1 MRVSKMRKVQILLAF
16 IFLCSFSFGID
27 LAEKQDSET
36 VLEIQIENELANRIQ
51 KYLEPLA
58 GKTLV
63 FVDLELEYPQLQR
76 EFYGT
81 DVDAGQSLPGLPVAK
96 STKTKDKFGLEN
108 KKDMTKIISKNINII
123 MSEKV
128 GEDKRKE
135 IKKLLDEWLQ
145 INSSRDM
152 LLIQYRKLKK
162 ESLNVN
168 SILFILLLVIIFL
181 LAIMI
186 KSGFR
191 YLASALQKVKIA
203 EFGNM
208 LRIQGDMA
216 PTRISDNSQGLSNL
230 HISKRKPLP
239 IVLTKNT
246 SDEQDYQDYSFMESL
261 SVKNFLKFIKDEN
274 NDNIALILSKLDASY
289 SSKIIE
295 AMKED
300 SRKIIEVLTANNPR
314 SQKAV
319 KEFRNKIYEK
329 YSKFKEDRD
338 YKIEGSETLIS
349 LINNLP
355 AASSDNLYEQV
366 KKSSGKVAA
375 QIRKHI
381 FLLNDIIE
389 LSDDV
394 IKALMKTMN
403 HDLLIK
409 FLAHNENRF
418 RERFFKNM
426 TKRSISILLED
437 IEMHSDYGES
447 EKEEST
453 NEMLMTIRK
462 ILNYS

>member
-1 MRVSKMRKVQILLAF
+1 MRKVQILLAF

-51 KYLEPLA
+51 KYLEPLV

-108 KKDMTKIISKNINII
+108 KKDMTRIISKNINII

-216 PTRISDNSQGLSNL
+216 PTKMSDNSQGLSNL

-239 IVLTKNT
+239 IVLTKNI
-246 SDEQDYQDYSFMESL
+246 SDEQDYQDYNFMESL
-261 SVKNFLKFIKDEN
+261 SVKNFLKLIKDESD
-274 NDNIALILSKLDASY
+274 DNIALILSKLDASY

-338 YKIEGSETLIS
+338 YKIEGSATLIS

>member
-1 MRVSKMRKVQILLAF
+1 MRVFKMRKVQILLAF

-51 KYLEPLA
+51 KYLEPLV

-216 PTRISDNSQGLSNL
+216 PTKMSDNSQGLSNL

-239 IVLTKNT
+239 IVLTKNI
-246 SDEQDYQDYSFMESL
+246 SDEQDYQDYNFMESL
-261 SVKNFLKFIKDEN
+261 SVKNFLKLIKDESD
-274 NDNIALILSKLDASY
+274 DNIALILSKLDASY

>member
-1 MRVSKMRKVQILLAF
+1 MRKVQILLAF

-27 LAEKQDSET
+27 LTEKQDSET

-123 MSEKV
+123 MSNKV
-128 GEDKRKE
+128 GKDKRKE

-145 INSSRDM
+145 INSSKDI
-152 LLIQYRKLKK
+152 LIIQYRKLKK
-162 ESLNVN
+162 ESPSVN

-181 LAIMI
+181 LMIMI

-208 LRIQGDMA
+208 LRIRGDIV

-239 IVLTKNT
+239 VVLTKNT

-261 SVKNFLKFIKDEN
+261 SVKNFLKLIKDEN

-462 ILNYS
+462 ILNYR

>member
-1 MRVSKMRKVQILLAF
+1 MRVFKMRKVQILLAF

-51 KYLEPLA
+51 KYLEPLV

-108 KKDMTKIISKNINII
+108 KKDMTRIISKNINII

-168 SILFILLLVIIFL
+168 SILFILLLIIIFL
-181 LAIMI
+181 FMIML

-216 PTRISDNSQGLSNL
+216 PTKMSDNSQGLSNL

-239 IVLTKNT
+239 IVLTKNI
-246 SDEQDYQDYSFMESL
+246 SDEQDYQDYNFMESL
-261 SVKNFLKFIKDEN
+261 SVKNFLKLIKDESD
-274 NDNIALILSKLDASY
+274 DNIALILSKLDASY

-314 SQKAV
+314 SQKTV
-319 KEFRNKIYEK
+319 KEFRNKLYER

-355 AASSDNLYEQV
+355 AASSANLYEQV
-366 KKSSGKVAA
+366 KKSSSKVAA

-381 FLLNDIIE
+381 FLLDDIIE

-394 IKALMKTMN
+394 IKALMKTMH

>member
-108 KKDMTKIISKNINII
+108 KKDMTRIISKNINII

-314 SQKAV
+314 SQKTV
-319 KEFRNKIYEK
+319 KEFRNKLYER

-338 YKIEGSETLIS
+338 YKIEGSATLIS

>member
-1 MRVSKMRKVQILLAF
+1 MRKVQILLAF

-108 KKDMTKIISKNINII
+108 KKDMTRVISKNINII

-338 YKIEGSETLIS
+338 YKIEGSATLIS

>member
-1 MRVSKMRKVQILLAF
+1 MRKVQILLAF
-16 IFLCSFSFGID
+16 IFLCSFSLGID

-51 KYLEPLA
+51 RYLEPLV

-108 KKDMTKIISKNINII
+108 KKDMTRIISKNINII

-168 SILFILLLVIIFL
+168 SILFILLLIIIFL

-239 IVLTKNT
+239 IVLTKNI
-246 SDEQDYQDYSFMESL
+246 SDEQDYQDYNFMESL
-261 SVKNFLKFIKDEN
+261 SVKNFLKLIKNES

-319 KEFRNKIYEK
+319 KEFRNKIYER

-381 FLLNDIIE
+381 FLLDDIIE

-394 IKALMKTMN
+394 IKALMKTMH

>member
-1 MRVSKMRKVQILLAF
+1 MRKVQILLAF

-51 KYLEPLA
+51 RYLEPLV

-108 KKDMTKIISKNINII
+108 KKDMTRIISKNINII

-168 SILFILLLVIIFL
+168 SILFILLLIIIFL

-246 SDEQDYQDYSFMESL
+246 SDEQDYQDYNFMESL
-261 SVKNFLKFIKDEN
+261 SVKNFLKLIKNES

-319 KEFRNKIYEK
+319 KEFRNKIYER

-381 FLLNDIIE
+381 FLLDDIIE

>member
-1 MRVSKMRKVQILLAF
+1 MRKVQILLAF

-51 KYLEPLA
+51 KYLEPLV

-108 KKDMTKIISKNINII
+108 KKDMTRIISKNINII

-168 SILFILLLVIIFL
+168 SILFILLLIIIFL
-181 LAIMI
+181 FMIML

-216 PTRISDNSQGLSNL
+216 PTKMSDNSQGLSNL

-314 SQKAV
+314 SQKTV
-319 KEFRNKIYEK
+319 KEFRNKLYER

-381 FLLNDIIE
+381 FLLDDIIE

-394 IKALMKTMN
+394 IKALMKTMH

>member
-1 MRVSKMRKVQILLAF
+1 MRKVQILLAF

>member
-1 MRVSKMRKVQILLAF
+1 MRKVQILLAF

-108 KKDMTKIISKNINII
+108 KKDMTRIISKNINII

-338 YKIEGSETLIS
+338 YKIEGSATLIS

>member
-1 MRVSKMRKVQILLAF
+1 MRKVQILLAF

-51 KYLEPLA
+51 KYLEPLV

-338 YKIEGSETLIS
+338 YKIEGSATLIS

>member
-1 MRVSKMRKVQILLAF
+1 MRKVQILLAF

-96 STKTKDKFGLEN
+96 STQTKDKFGLEN

-123 MSEKV
+123 MSNKV
-128 GEDKRKE
+128 GKDKRKE

-145 INSSRDM
+145 INSSKDI
-152 LLIQYRKLKK
+152 LIIQYRKLKK
-162 ESLNVN
+162 ESPSVN

-181 LAIMI
+181 LMIMI

-208 LRIQGDMA
+208 LRIRGDIV

-239 IVLTKNT
+239 VVLTKNT

-261 SVKNFLKFIKDEN
+261 SVKNFLKLIKDEN

-462 ILNYS
+462 ILNYR

>member
-1 MRVSKMRKVQILLAF
+1 MRKVQILLAF

-108 KKDMTKIISKNINII
+108 KKDMTRIISKNINII

-239 IVLTKNT
+239 IVLTKNI
-246 SDEQDYQDYSFMESL
+246 SDEQDYQDYNFMESL
-261 SVKNFLKFIKDEN
+261 SVKNFLKLIKDESD
-274 NDNIALILSKLDASY
+274 DNIALILSKLDASY

-338 YKIEGSETLIS
+338 YKIEGSATLIS

-394 IKALMKTMN
+394 IKALMKTMH

>member
-16 IFLCSFSFGID
+16 IFLCSFSLGID

-51 KYLEPLA
+51 RYLEPLV

-108 KKDMTKIISKNINII
+108 KKDMTRIISKNINII

-168 SILFILLLVIIFL
+168 SILFILLLIIIFL

-239 IVLTKNT
+239 IVLTKNI
-246 SDEQDYQDYSFMESL
+246 SDEQDYQDYNFMESL
-261 SVKNFLKFIKDEN
+261 SVKNFLKLIKNES

-319 KEFRNKIYEK
+319 KEFRNKIYER

-381 FLLNDIIE
+381 FLLDDIIE

-394 IKALMKTMN
+394 IKALMKTMH

>member
-1 MRVSKMRKVQILLAF
+1 MRKVQILLAF

-108 KKDMTKIISKNINII
+108 KKDMARIISKNINII

>member
-1 MRVSKMRKVQILLAF
+1 MRKVQILLAF

-51 KYLEPLA
+51 KYLEPLV

-108 KKDMTKIISKNINII
+108 KKDMTRIISKNINII

>member
-1 MRVSKMRKVQILLAF
+1 MRKIQILLAF

-27 LAEKQDSET
+27 LAEKQDFET

-63 FVDLELEYPQLQR
+63 FVDLELKYPQLQR

-96 STKTKDKFGLEN
+96 STKTKDEFGLEN

-123 MSEKV
+123 MSNKV
-128 GEDKRKE
+128 GKDKRKE

-145 INSSRDM
+145 INSSKDI

-162 ESLNVN
+162 ESSNVN

-181 LAIMI
+181 LTIMI

-239 IVLTKNT
+239 VVLTKNT
-246 SDEQDYQDYSFMESL
+246 SDEQNYQDYSFMESL
-261 SVKNFLKFIKDEN
+261 SVKNFLKLIKDEN
-274 NDNIALILSKLDASY
+274 NDNIALILSKLNASY

-314 SQKAV
+314 SQKVV
-319 KEFRNKIYEK
+319 KEFRNKLYER

-381 FLLNDIIE
+381 FLLDDIIE

-418 RERFFKNM
+418 REKFFKNM

>member
-1 MRVSKMRKVQILLAF
+1 MRKVQILLAF

-51 KYLEPLA
+51 KYLEPLV

>member
-1 MRVSKMRKVQILLAF
+1 MRVFKMRKVQILLAF

-51 KYLEPLA
+51 KYLEPLV

-108 KKDMTKIISKNINII
+108 KKDMTRIISKNINII

-239 IVLTKNT
+239 IVLTKNN

-381 FLLNDIIE
+381 FLLDDIIE

-394 IKALMKTMN
+394 IKALMKTMH

>member
-1 MRVSKMRKVQILLAF
+1 
-16 IFLCSFSFGID
+16 
-27 LAEKQDSET
+27 
-36 VLEIQIENELANRIQ
+36 
-51 KYLEPLA
+51 
-58 GKTLV
+58 
-63 FVDLELEYPQLQR
+63 
-76 EFYGT
+76 
-81 DVDAGQSLPGLPVAK
+81 
-96 STKTKDKFGLEN
+96 
-108 KKDMTKIISKNINII
+108 
-123 MSEKV
+123 
-128 GEDKRKE
+128 
-135 IKKLLDEWLQ
+135 
-145 INSSRDM
+145 
-152 LLIQYRKLKK
+152 
-162 ESLNVN
+162 
-168 SILFILLLVIIFL
+168 
-181 LAIMI
+181 
-186 KSGFR
+186 
-191 YLASALQKVKIA
+191 
-203 EFGNM
+203 
-208 LRIQGDMA
+208 
-216 PTRISDNSQGLSNL
+216 
-230 HISKRKPLP
+230 
-239 IVLTKNT
+239 
-246 SDEQDYQDYSFMESL
+246 
-261 SVKNFLKFIKDEN
+261 
-274 NDNIALILSKLDASY
+274 LDASY

-314 SQKAV
+314 SQKTV
-319 KEFRNKIYEK
+319 KEFRNKLYER

-355 AASSDNLYEQV
+355 AASSANLYEQV
-366 KKSSGKVAA
+366 KKSSSKVAA

>member
-108 KKDMTKIISKNINII
+108 KKDMTRIISKNINII

-338 YKIEGSETLIS
+338 YKIEGSATLIS